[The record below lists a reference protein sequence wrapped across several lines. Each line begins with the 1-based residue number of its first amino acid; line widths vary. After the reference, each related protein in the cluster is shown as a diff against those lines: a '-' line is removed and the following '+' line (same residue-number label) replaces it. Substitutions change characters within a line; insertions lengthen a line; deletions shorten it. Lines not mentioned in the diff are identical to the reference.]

1 VLVKNICILHYL
13 HSSFQF
19 HSYSNQITAATL
31 EQHHSNIIMA
41 ILSSTIR
48 RSHVMRRL
56 LLDKSSNGFLT
67 RQQQQQQ
74 YALAYRRGLH
84 ATSAVYG
91 DALDMADTFSRRH
104 GKLVI
109 SYCADM
115 ILRMM

>member
-1 VLVKNICILHYL
+1 
-13 HSSFQF
+13 
-19 HSYSNQITAATL
+19 
-31 EQHHSNIIMA
+31 MA

-74 YALAYRRGLH
+74 QQYAVAYRRGLH
-84 ATSAVYG
+84 ATSAAYG

-104 GKLVI
+104 GEC
-109 SYCADM
+109 SYD
-115 ILRMM
+115 ILHC